1 MAPPPPATLP
11 LVERLKALAQTL
23 QFAWFVG
30 HLTLLLSVCRYTLS
44 FILFNYYSSSARIA
58 YRLAFISAAVT
69 YGIVVYKGHFARGVS
84 GSVPQ
89 IVTKLI
95 SDENV
100 QYLGMALV
108 WLYSRQLILALL
120 PFSVY
125 SVFHVATYSRMYLI
139 PTLQPSSPGA
149 AGGASPTSPSGSK
162 PAGKQNPLSETIGRF
177 IKQYYDA
184 SMGVVASLEI
194 LLLLRLVL
202 SAITFSKGSWVLL
215 VVYLAFFR
223 ARYAQS
229 SFVQQ
234 AVRQLTARADASL
247 SHQSTP
253 PQVRQG
259 WEAFKGVVRQGYEAT
274 DIGRYI
280 SGPAAANK
288 KPQ

>member
-1 MAPPPPATLP
+1 
-11 LVERLKALAQTL
+11 
-23 QFAWFVG
+23 
-30 HLTLLLSVCRYTLS
+30 
-44 FILFNYYSSSARIA
+44 
-58 YRLAFISAAVT
+58 
-69 YGIVVYKGHFARGVS
+69 
-84 GSVPQ
+84 
-89 IVTKLI
+89 
-95 SDENV
+95 
-100 QYLGMALV
+100 MALV

-139 PTLQPSSPGA
+139 PTLQPPVQGAGANSPG
-149 AGGASPTSPSGSK
+149 SPSSK
-162 PAGKQNPLSETIGRF
+162 PATKQNALAETIGRF

-184 SMGVVASLEI
+184 SMGVVATLEI
-194 LLLLRLVL
+194 LLLFRLIL
-202 SAITFSKGSWVLL
+202 SAIAFSKGSWVLL
-215 VVYLAFFR
+215 LVYLSFFR

-234 AVRQLTARADASL
+234 AVRQLTARADASI

-259 WEAFKGVVRQGYEAT
+259 WEAFKGVIRQAYETT
-274 DIGRYI
+274 DISRYV

>member
-1 MAPPPPATLP
+1 MAPPPPSATLP

-30 HLTLLLSVCRYTLS
+30 HVTLLLSVFRYSLS
-44 FILFNYYSSSARIA
+44 CIFFNYYSSSAQIA
-58 YRLAFISAAVT
+58 YRLTFISAAVT
-69 YGIVVYKGHFARGVS
+69 YGIVVYKGHFARGVQ
-84 GSVPQ
+84 GSPLA
-89 IVTKLI
+89 IVMKLI

-139 PTLQPSSPGA
+139 PTLQPA
-149 AGGASPTSPSGSK
+149 APAAPTSPTSPSSK
-162 PAGKQNPLSETIGRF
+162 PAAKQSPLAETIGRF

-184 SMGVVASLEI
+184 SMGVVATLEI
-194 LLLLRLVL
+194 ALLFRLVL

-215 VVYLAFFR
+215 IVYLSFFR

-234 AVRQLTARADASL
+234 AVRQLTARADATI

-259 WEAFKGVVRQGYEAT
+259 WETLKGVVRQGYEAT

-280 SGPAAANK
+280 SGPTAAK

>member
-1 MAPPPPATLP
+1 MTKQ
-11 LVERLKALAQTL
+11 RL
-23 QFAWFVG
+23 
-30 HLTLLLSVCRYTLS
+30 
-44 FILFNYYSSSARIA
+44 IDDMI
-58 YRLAFISAAVT
+58 
-69 YGIVVYKGHFARGVS
+69 
-84 GSVPQ
+84 
-89 IVTKLI
+89 
-95 SDENV
+95 
-100 QYLGMALV
+100 GMALV

-139 PTLQPSSPGA
+139 PTLQPAPQGPSGAGSPG
-149 AGGASPTSPSGSK
+149 SPTSK
-162 PAGKQNPLSETIGRF
+162 PAAKQNPLAETIGRF

-184 SMGVVASLEI
+184 SMGVVATLEI

-202 SAITFSKGSWVLL
+202 SAVTFSSGSWVLL
-215 VVYLAFFR
+215 LVYLSFFR

-234 AVRQLTARADASL
+234 AVGQLIARADASI

-259 WEAFKGVVRQGYEAT
+259 WNTFKNIVRQGYEVT

-280 SGPAAANK
+280 SGPTANK

>member
-11 LVERLKALAQTL
+11 LAERLKALAQTL

-30 HLTLLLSVCRYTLS
+30 HVTLLFSVFRYTVS
-44 FILFNYYSSSARIA
+44 FILFNSYSSWARFS
-58 YRLAFISAAVT
+58 YRLAFVSAAVT
-69 YGIVVYKGHFARGVS
+69 YGIVVYKGHFARGVQ

-89 IVTKLI
+89 ILTKLI

-139 PTLQPSSPGA
+139 PTVYPPQTSGAGSPSSP
-149 AGGASPTSPSGSK
+149 SSK
-162 PAGKQNPLSETIGRF
+162 PAAKQSPLVETIGRF

-184 SMGVVASLEI
+184 SMGVVAGLEI
-194 LLLLRLVL
+194 LLLFRLIL
-202 SAITFSKGSWVLL
+202 WVLL
-215 VVYLAFFR
+215 VVYLSFFR
-223 ARYAQS
+223 ARFAQS

-234 AVRQLTARADASL
+234 AVRQVTARADASI
-247 SHQSTP
+247 SNHNTP
-253 PQVRQG
+253 PAVRQG
-259 WEAFKGVVRQGYEAT
+259 WETFKGIVGQVYEAT

-280 SGPAAANK
+280 SGPAAGK

>member
-11 LVERLKALAQTL
+11 LAERLKALAQTL

-30 HLTLLLSVCRYTLS
+30 HVTLLFSVFRYTVS
-44 FILFNYYSSSARIA
+44 FILFNSYSSWARFS
-58 YRLAFISAAVT
+58 YRLAFVSAAVT
-69 YGIVVYKGHFARGVS
+69 YGIVVYKGHFARGVQ

-89 IVTKLI
+89 ILTKLI

-139 PTLQPSSPGA
+139 PTVYPPQTSGAGSPSSP
-149 AGGASPTSPSGSK
+149 SSK
-162 PAGKQNPLSETIGRF
+162 PAAKQSPLVETIGRF

-184 SMGVVASLEI
+184 SMGVVAGLEI
-194 LLLLRLVL
+194 LLLFRLIL

-215 VVYLAFFR
+215 VVYLSFFR
-223 ARYAQS
+223 ARFAQS

-234 AVRQLTARADASL
+234 AVRQ
-247 SHQSTP
+247 
-253 PQVRQG
+253 G
-259 WEAFKGVVRQGYEAT
+259 WETFKGIVGQVYEAT

-280 SGPAAANK
+280 SGPAAGK

>member
-1 MAPPPPATLP
+1 MAPPPAATLP
-11 LVERLKALAQTL
+11 LAERLKALAQTL

-30 HLTLLLSVCRYTLS
+30 HLTLLVSVLRYTLS
-44 FILFNYYSSSARIA
+44 FIFFNYYSSSARIA

-69 YGIVVYKGHFARGVS
+69 YGIVVYKGHFARGVQGNIPS
-84 GSVPQ
+84 ILV
-89 IVTKLI
+89 KLV

-100 QYLGMALV
+100 QYLCMALV
-108 WLYSRQLILALL
+108 WLYSRQIILALL

-139 PTLQPSSPGA
+139 PTLQPPPA
-149 AGGASPTSPSGSK
+149 DAKPTSPNSK
-162 PAGKQNPLSETIGRF
+162 STAKQSPLAETIGRF

-184 SMGVVASLEI
+184 SMGVVATLEI
-194 LLLLRLVL
+194 LLLGRLL
-202 SAITFSKGSWVLL
+202 ISAITFSKGSWVLL
-215 VVYLAFFR
+215 IVYLGFFR

-229 SFVQQ
+229 TFVQQ

-253 PQVRQG
+253 PQVRGG
-259 WEAFKGVVRQGYEAT
+259 WETLKGIVRQVYEAT
-274 DIGRYI
+274 DISRYM
-280 SGPAAANK
+280 GPPTAANK

>member
-1 MAPPPPATLP
+1 MAPPPSANLP

-30 HLTLLLSVCRYTLS
+30 HLTLLISVFRYSLS
-44 FILFNYYSSSARIA
+44 FITFNFYSSWAVFS
-58 YRLAFISAAVT
+58 YRLAFVSAAVT
-69 YGIVVYKGHFARGVS
+69 YGIVVYKGHFARGVQ
-84 GSVPQ
+84 GSIPQ

-139 PTLQPSSPGA
+139 PTLQPQA
-149 AGGASPTSPSGSK
+149 QAQGASPTSPGSPNSK
-162 PAGKQNPLSETIGRF
+162 PAGKQSALAETIGRF

-184 SMGVVASLEI
+184 SMGVVATLEI
-194 LLLLRLVL
+194 ALLVRLVL
-202 SAITFSKGSWVLL
+202 SAVTFSKGSWVLL
-215 VVYLAFFR
+215 IVYLSFFR

-234 AVRQLTARADASL
+234 AVRQLVARADASL

-259 WEAFKGVVRQGYEAT
+259 WEGFKGVVRQGYEAT
-274 DIGRYI
+274 DITRYI
-280 SGPAAANK
+280 SGSTAAK

>member
-1 MAPPPPATLP
+1 
-11 LVERLKALAQTL
+11 
-23 QFAWFVG
+23 
-30 HLTLLLSVCRYTLS
+30 
-44 FILFNYYSSSARIA
+44 
-58 YRLAFISAAVT
+58 
-69 YGIVVYKGHFARGVS
+69 
-84 GSVPQ
+84 
-89 IVTKLI
+89 
-95 SDENV
+95 
-100 QYLGMALV
+100 MALV

-139 PTLQPSSPGA
+139 PTLQPAAPAPSASPSSP
-149 AGGASPTSPSGSK
+149 SK
-162 PAGKQNPLSETIGRF
+162 PAAKQSPLAETIGRF

-184 SMGVVASLEI
+184 SMGVVATLEI
-194 LLLLRLVL
+194 ALLLRLVL

-215 VVYLAFFR
+215 IVYLSFFR

-259 WEAFKGVVRQGYEAT
+259 WEAFKGIVRQGYEAT
-274 DIGRYI
+274 DISRYV
-280 SGPAAANK
+280 SGSTAAK

>member
-1 MAPPPPATLP
+1 
-11 LVERLKALAQTL
+11 
-23 QFAWFVG
+23 
-30 HLTLLLSVCRYTLS
+30 
-44 FILFNYYSSSARIA
+44 
-58 YRLAFISAAVT
+58 
-69 YGIVVYKGHFARGVS
+69 
-84 GSVPQ
+84 
-89 IVTKLI
+89 
-95 SDENV
+95 
-100 QYLGMALV
+100 MALV

-139 PTLQPSSPGA
+139 PTLQPTAPTA
-149 AGGASPTSPSGSK
+149 TPASPTSPSSK
-162 PAGKQNPLSETIGRF
+162 PAAKQSPLAETIGRF

-184 SMGVVASLEI
+184 SMGVVATLEI
-194 LLLLRLVL
+194 ALLVRLLL

-215 VVYLAFFR
+215 IVYLSFFR

-234 AVRQLTARADASL
+234 AVHQLTARADASI

-259 WEAFKGVVRQGYEAT
+259 WEAFKGVVRQVYEAT

-280 SGPAAANK
+280 AGPAAANK

>member
-11 LVERLKALAQTL
+11 LADRLKALAQTL
-23 QFAWFVG
+23 QFGWFIG
-30 HLTLLLSVCRYTLS
+30 HLMLLLSVFRYTLS
-44 FILFNYYSSSARIA
+44 FIVFNYYSSWARFS

-69 YGIVVYKGHFARGVS
+69 YGIVVYKGHFARGVQGNVS
-84 GSVPQ
+84 T
-89 IVTKLI
+89 ILTKLAF
-95 SDENV
+95 DENV

-108 WLYSRQLILALL
+108 WLYSRQIILALL

-125 SVFHVATYSRMYLI
+125 SVFHVATYTRMYLI
-139 PTLQPSSPGA
+139 PTLQPPQ
-149 AGGASPTSPSGSK
+149 GGSGPTSPGSPSSK
-162 PAGKQNPLSETIGRF
+162 TPGKQNPLAETIGRF

-194 LLLLRLVL
+194 LLLFRLLL
-202 SAITFSKGSWVLL
+202 SAVTFSKGSWVLL
-215 VVYLAFFR
+215 VIYLAFFR

-234 AVRQLTARADASL
+234 AVRQITARADASI

-259 WEAFKGVVRQGYEAT
+259 WEAVKGLVRQGYEAT
-274 DIGRYI
+274 DVSRYI
-280 SGPAAANK
+280 SGPTAAK

>member
-11 LVERLKALAQTL
+11 LADRLKTLAQTL
-23 QFAWFVG
+23 QFAWFIG
-30 HLTLLLSVCRYTLS
+30 HLTLLLSVFRYSLS
-44 FILFNYYSSSARIA
+44 FVFFNYYSSAAQIS

-69 YGIVVYKGHFARGVS
+69 YGIVVYKGHFARGVQ
-84 GSVPQ
+84 GNVPT

-125 SVFHVATYSRMYLI
+125 SVFHVATYTRMYLI
-139 PTLQPSSPGA
+139 PTLQPPAQGAAAASSPG
-149 AGGASPTSPSGSK
+149 SPSSK
-162 PAGKQNPLSETIGRF
+162 PAVKQNPLAETIGRF

-184 SMGVVASLEI
+184 SMGVVATLEI
-194 LLLLRLVL
+194 LLLFRLVL
-202 SAITFSKGSWVLL
+202 SAITFSRGSWVLL
-215 VVYLAFFR
+215 LVYLSFFR

-234 AVRQLTARADASL
+234 AVRQLTARADASI

-259 WEAFKGVVRQGYEAT
+259 WEAFKGIVRQVYDAT

-280 SGPAAANK
+280 AGSAAANK

>member
-11 LVERLKALAQTL
+11 LAERLKALAQTL

-30 HLTLLLSVCRYTLS
+30 HLTLLLSVFRYTLS
-44 FILFNYYSSSARIA
+44 FVFFNYYSSAAQIS

-84 GSVPQ
+84 GNVPT
-89 IVTKLI
+89 IVSKLI

-139 PTLQPSSPGA
+139 PTLQPPAQGA
-149 AGGASPTSPSGSK
+149 AGSASPGSPSSK
-162 PAGKQNPLSETIGRF
+162 PAAKQSPLAETIGRF

-184 SMGVVASLEI
+184 SMGVVATLEI
-194 LLLLRLVL
+194 LLLIRLVF
-202 SAITFSKGSWVLL
+202 SGITFSKGSWLLLL
-215 VVYLAFFR
+215 VYLSFFR

-234 AVRQLTARADASL
+234 AVHQLTARADASI

-259 WEAFKGVVRQGYEAT
+259 WEAFKSAVHQGYQFT
-274 DIGRYI
+274 DISRYV
-280 SGPAAANK
+280 SGPAAGK

>member
-1 MAPPPPATLP
+1 MAPPPPSTLP
-11 LVERLKALAQTL
+11 LAERLKTLAQTL
-23 QFAWFVG
+23 QFAWFIG
-30 HLTLLLSVCRYTLS
+30 HLTLLLSVFRYSLS
-44 FILFNYYSSSARIA
+44 FIFFNYYSSAARFS

-69 YGIVVYKGHFARGVS
+69 YGIVVYKGHFARGVQ

-89 IVTKLI
+89 IVKKLI

-139 PTLQPSSPGA
+139 PTLQPASQGAGASSTG
-149 AGGASPTSPSGSK
+149 SPTSK
-162 PAGKQNPLSETIGRF
+162 PAVKQNPLAETIGRF

-184 SMGVVASLEI
+184 SMGVVATLEI
-194 LLLLRLVL
+194 LLLIRLVL
-202 SAITFSKGSWVLL
+202 SAVTFSKGSWVLL
-215 VVYLAFFR
+215 VVYLSFFR

-234 AVRQLTARADASL
+234 AVRSLTARADASI
-247 SHQSTP
+247 SHQGTP

-259 WEAFKGVVRQGYEAT
+259 WEAFKGVIRQVYEAT

>member
-11 LVERLKALAQTL
+11 LAERLKALAQTL

-30 HLTLLLSVCRYTLS
+30 HLTLLLSVFRYSLS
-44 FILFNYYSSSARIA
+44 FIFFNYYSSTARIS
-58 YRLAFISAAVT
+58 YRLAFVSAAVT
-69 YGIVVYKGHFARGVS
+69 YGIVVYKGHFARGVQ
-84 GSVPQ
+84 GNVPT

-139 PTLQPSSPGA
+139 PTLQPPVHGAGANSPG
-149 AGGASPTSPSGSK
+149 SPSSK
-162 PAGKQNPLSETIGRF
+162 PAAKQNALAETIGRF

-184 SMGVVASLEI
+184 SMGVVATLEI
-194 LLLLRLVL
+194 LLLFRLIL
-202 SAITFSKGSWVLL
+202 SAIAFSKGSWVLL
-215 VVYLAFFR
+215 LVYLSFFR

-234 AVRQLTARADASL
+234 AVRQLTARADASI

-259 WEAFKGVVRQGYEAT
+259 WEAFKGVVRQAYET
-274 DIGRYI
+274 TNISRYV
-280 SGPAAANK
+280 SGPASANK

>member
-11 LVERLKALAQTL
+11 LAERLKALAQTL

-30 HLTLLLSVCRYTLS
+30 HLTLLLSVVRYSLS
-44 FILFNYYSSSARIA
+44 FIFFNYYSSAAQIA
-58 YRLAFISAAVT
+58 YRLTFISAAVT
-69 YGIVVYKGHFARGVS
+69 YGIVVYKGHFARGVQ
-84 GSVPQ
+84 GNVPT

-139 PTLQPSSPGA
+139 PTLQPPAQGA
-149 AGGASPTSPSGSK
+149 AGANSPSSPSSK
-162 PAGKQNPLSETIGRF
+162 PAAKQNALAETIGRF

-184 SMGVVASLEI
+184 SMGVVAALEI
-194 LLLLRLVL
+194 LLLFRLVL
-202 SAITFSKGSWVLL
+202 SAIAFSKGSWVLL
-215 VVYLAFFR
+215 LVYLSFFR

-234 AVRQLTARADASL
+234 AVRQLTARADASI

-259 WEAFKGVVRQGYEAT
+259 WEAFKGVVRQVYEAT
-274 DIGRYI
+274 DIGRYV

>member
-1 MAPPPPATLP
+1 MAPPPSANLP

-30 HLTLLLSVCRYTLS
+30 HLTLLISVFRYSLS
-44 FILFNYYSSSARIA
+44 FITFNFYSSWAIFS
-58 YRLAFISAAVT
+58 YRLAFVSAAVT
-69 YGIVVYKGHFARGVS
+69 YGIVVYKGHFARGVQ

-139 PTLQPSSPGA
+139 PTLQPQA
-149 AGGASPTSPSGSK
+149 QGASPASPGSPNSK
-162 PAGKQNPLSETIGRF
+162 PAGKQSALAETIGRF

-194 LLLLRLVL
+194 ALLLRLVL

-215 VVYLAFFR
+215 IVYLSFFR

-234 AVRQLTARADASL
+234 AVRQLVARADASI

-259 WEAFKGVVRQGYEAT
+259 WESLKGVVRQVYEAT
-274 DIGRYI
+274 DITRYI
-280 SGPAAANK
+280 SSSTAAK

>member
-11 LVERLKALAQTL
+11 LAERLKALAQTL

-30 HLTLLLSVCRYTLS
+30 HLTLLLSVFRYSLS
-44 FILFNYYSSSARIA
+44 FIFFNYYSSTARIS

-69 YGIVVYKGHFARGVS
+69 YGIVVYKGHFARGVQ
-84 GSVPQ
+84 GNLPT

-139 PTLQPSSPGA
+139 PTLQPTVQGAGANSPG
-149 AGGASPTSPSGSK
+149 SPSSK
-162 PAGKQNPLSETIGRF
+162 PATKQNALAETIGRF

-184 SMGVVASLEI
+184 SMGVVATLEI
-194 LLLLRLVL
+194 LLLFRLIL
-202 SAITFSKGSWVLL
+202 SAIAFSKGSWVLL
-215 VVYLAFFR
+215 LVYLSFFR

-234 AVRQLTARADASL
+234 AVRQLTARADASI

-259 WEAFKGVVRQGYEAT
+259 WEAFKGVVRQAYETT
-274 DIGRYI
+274 DISRYV

>member
-1 MAPPPPATLP
+1 MAPPPSANMP
-11 LVERLKALAQTL
+11 LAERLKTLAQTL

-30 HLTLLLSVCRYTLS
+30 HLTLLLSVFRYVLS
-44 FILFNYYSSSARIA
+44 YVSFNYYSSAARIS

-69 YGIVVYKGHFARGVS
+69 YGIVVYKGHFARGVT
-84 GSVPQ
+84 GSPAQ
-89 IVTKLI
+89 IVVKLI

-125 SVFHVATYSRMYLI
+125 SVFHVATYTRTYLI
-139 PTLQPSSPGA
+139 PTVQPPVPNPTGP
-149 AGGASPTSPSGSK
+149 ASPTSGK
-162 PAGKQNPLSETIGRF
+162 PAVKQSPLAETIGRF

-194 LLLLRLVL
+194 LLLFRLII
-202 SAITFSKGSWVLL
+202 SAVTFSKGSWVLL
-215 VVYLAFFR
+215 VIYLSFFR
-223 ARYAQS
+223 ARHAQS
-229 SFVQQ
+229 SFVQA
-234 AVRQLTARADASL
+234 AVRQLTARADAAI

-259 WEAFKGVVRQGYEAT
+259 WEAFKGVVRQVYDAT
-274 DIGRYI
+274 NLGRYI
-280 SGPAAANK
+280 SGPTAANK

>member
-1 MAPPPPATLP
+1 MAPPPSANLP
-11 LVERLKALAQTL
+11 TGERLKALAQTL

-30 HLTLLLSVCRYTLS
+30 HLTLLLAVFRYLFS
-44 FILFNYYSSSARIA
+44 FITFNYYSSTAIVV

-69 YGIVVYKGHFARGVS
+69 YGIVVYKGHFARGVQ

-89 IVTKLI
+89 IITKLI

-139 PTLQPSSPGA
+139 PTLYPTPAAAGSASPG
-149 AGGASPTSPSGSK
+149 SPNSK
-162 PAGKQNPLSETIGRF
+162 PPNKQNPIAETIGRF

-184 SMGVVASLEI
+184 SMGIVATLEI
-194 LLLLRLVL
+194 ALLARLVL
-202 SAITFSKGSWVLL
+202 SALTFSKGSWVLL
-215 VVYLAFFR
+215 LVYLGFFR

-234 AVRQLTARADASL
+234 AVRSLTARADASL

-253 PQVRQG
+253 PQLRQG
-259 WEAFKGVVRQGYEAT
+259 WETFKNIVRQGYEAT
-274 DIGRYI
+274 DLGRYI
-280 SGPAAANK
+280 SGPAAAK